1 MDNHKLTM
9 ELIADKKSR
18 YKTFKRREMGLKK
31 KISELCMLCDV
42 KACLIVYGS
51 DGDGPSSSQ
60 PRFWHENRDEVEC
73 KKKKTVDVYFFNK
86 LFYFIGL

>member
-1 MDNHKLTM
+1 MGNHKLTI

-31 KISELCMLCDV
+31 KFYELCTLCDV

-60 PRFWHENRDEVEC
+60 PRFWPKNRDEAEW
-73 KKKKTVDVYFFNK
+73 KKKKK
-86 LFYFIGL
+86 M

>member
-1 MDNHKLTM
+1 MGNHKLKM
-9 ELIADKKSR
+9 ELIVDNKSR
-18 YKTFKRREMGLKK
+18 YKTFKRREMGQKK
-31 KISELCMLCDV
+31 KISELCTMCDV

-60 PRFWHENRDEVEC
+60 PRFLPENRDEVEC
-73 KKKKTVDVYFFNK
+73 KKKNVNVYFLNK

>member
-1 MDNHKLTM
+1 MGNHTLTM

-31 KISELCMLCDV
+31 KISELCTLCDV

-51 DGDGPSSSQ
+51 DGEALVLLSLGFC
-60 PRFWHENRDEVEC
+60 RKIGTKLNV
-73 KKKKTVDVYFFNK
+73 KKKKK
-86 LFYFIGL
+86 Q

>member
-1 MDNHKLTM
+1 MGNHKLTM

-31 KISELCMLCDV
+31 KISELCTLCDV

-51 DGDGPSSSQ
+51 DRDGPSSSQ
-60 PRFWHENRDEVEC
+60 PRFWLENRYEVEC
-73 KKKKTVDVYFFNK
+73 KKKTVNVYFLNK

>member
-1 MDNHKLTM
+1 MGNHKLTM

-31 KISELCMLCDV
+31 KISELCTRSDV

-51 DGDGPSSSQ
+51 DGDGPSFSQ
-60 PRFWHENRDEVEC
+60 PRFWPENPDEVEC
-73 KKKKTVDVYFFNK
+73 KKKKKNYK
-86 LFYFIGL
+86 CLLFK